1 MSSEQPSD
9 KILVVDDDVR
19 LRGLL
24 QRFLEEQGFYVK
36 GVGDAEQ
43 MDKALSRELFS
54 LIVLDLML
62 PGEDGLSIC
71 QRLRQRGDDVP
82 IIMLTAKGDD
92 NERIEGLQL
101 GADDYLAKPFNPK
114 ELDARIRAV
123 LRRRVRDLPGAPSR
137 DQEEISF
144 GPWTLNLGTRILSR
158 DGKEVGLTTGEF
170 AVLKAL
176 AQHQREPLTRD
187 KLMNLAR
194 GREWSAMERSIDVQV
209 SRLRRLIEED
219 PSRPRYL
226 QTVWGVGYVFVPE

>member
-1 MSSEQPSD
+1 MAVEQPTD

-71 QRLRQRGDDVP
+71 KRLRLRGDDVP

-101 GADDYLAKPFNPK
+101 GADDYLAKPFNPQ

-137 DQEEISF
+137 DLEEISF
-144 GPWTLNLGTRILSR
+144 GPWTLNLGTRVLSR
-158 DGKEVGLTTGEF
+158 DGKEVRPDHRRVCRAEGAGPASTR
-170 AVLKAL
+170 AADPRQ
-176 AQHQREPLTRD
+176 ADEP
-187 KLMNLAR
+187 
-194 GREWSAMERSIDVQV
+194 GPRSRV
-209 SRLRRLIEED
+209 
-219 PSRPRYL
+219 
-226 QTVWGVGYVFVPE
+226 VGDGAFH

>member
-137 DQEEISF
+137 DQEEISSVP
-144 GPWTLNLGTRILSR
+144 GPLISAPA
-158 DGKEVGLTTGEF
+158 F
-170 AVLKAL
+170 SAV
-176 AQHQREPLTRD
+176 
-187 KLMNLAR
+187 
-194 GREWSAMERSIDVQV
+194 
-209 SRLRRLIEED
+209 
-219 PSRPRYL
+219 
-226 QTVWGVGYVFVPE
+226 TVRKWA